1 MEFVGPQCRY
11 CPSSHFASWGVRS
24 CLMDVYH
31 WQIFNSKGKLCT
43 TRYNVTLIAQYYKCT
58 VAQLMFVYVRCGKE
72 YYTNDYKYAFRMSNF
87 TTVRC
92 LSCTHLL
99 HAINDG
105 NRDARL
111 NYILQGFD
119 AEFRKTCILSMYP
132 CAENIKYDNKIK
144 LIIERQQEYIDAF
157 NSVIKDPHIVQHHED
172 VPNIVSS
179 TIILDIDKQFNTS
192 TRELF
197 DRVLCS
203 CDIPYVEA
211 FHKQSVNTLHWI
223 KVFDDLEFPSKVL
236 PISPVN
242 DVGSNKLVM
251 LIRTHRANLVS
262 SSKAYIDKKINA
274 YFDNEHY
281 IRYIPVVYD
290 EDTKQIIYR
299 YDHCSKE
306 GIYGIAEHV
315 IDSLKLD
322 KKSYLIFNES
332 LTCKKVIP
340 NFYVYPT
347 VLAFML
353 RTHDEFKTIRSYIH
367 VDEESSTVIMD
378 NCIRLRVRMGTSMTS
393 VRIES
398 FVSNRQTLEY
408 GIKIYPD
415 WSYTII
421 SYYKIDDQNEFKVIT
436 SVLSAMFSIYRKY
449 KDMYKMLHG
458 IDDSRD
464 VVKPIPSEITN
475 LKREVPELWVSNTSK
490 QVASKTISIISEEQA
505 MELMK
510 CNVQVML
517 FPVDDKNKH
526 LSRWYVSK
534 DPDKPFIGLIR
545 NYKKNGYIHPLLP
558 NVYKRDHLSNPD
570 SHAYKYF
577 RDPNNYDPISANESR
592 TLVYARDYAP
602 CRDAGMSECPR
613 ILSRKILGIET
624 GLKLASFGSSNNR
637 FNETMTSIMGPPVGN
652 VEDYIFMC
660 QQDLPG
666 WSVEDMI
673 RFHRSGYNPM
683 YFVRAYEIVYNTNI
697 VIFLTNR
704 KDLMIY
710 PNIGQYI
717 WRPDMT
723 KSIVVLVCFTSTR
736 TKFIYEAV
744 VRASDDGMIVPR
756 WFKSIEYDN
765 IVNLVNDHI
774 KSPVKAFLPRGN
786 IVGQCITKDGK
797 TVAVKLDTG
806 IWMEAFWCPLKVPVY
821 YLTPHSVELPTLSQI
836 THISNYLGQP
846 YVITGNNRINVVTCK
861 DGSNILVREVETTEP
876 ITSSLISTPI
886 LREASMFDRYK
897 AFKDYISIKHDA
909 LISLMKLSSNPIR
922 VIVDHVEFEREEFH
936 YIRCIDYLMKKFKW
950 EFNSFE
956 DALNYYKSIGI
967 VNLYGKI
974 SFDDRESGTLES
986 IGRSI
991 ANKDKVNLLLYNRY
1005 LSCQINIPSYCK
1017 FFTSRESFVDW
1028 IQVTDTNLTVLDTM
1042 KKLNHNY
1049 IFNCQVG
1056 YKMTTFYVVGN
1067 LQTTENECIK
1077 YFAEHHPDIVL
1088 GPVRVTGISDLI
1100 PKLRN
1105 IILDLDKTMI
1115 LMSYRQ
1121 GIYVPVL
1128 LYECV

>member
-1 MEFVGPQCRY
+1 MEFVSPQCHY
-11 CPSSHFASWGVRS
+11 CPGGHFASWGVRS

-31 WQIFNSKGKLCT
+31 WQIFDSKDKLCT
-43 TRYNVTLIAQYYKCT
+43 TRYNATLIAQYYKCT
-58 VAQLMFVYVRCGKE
+58 VSQLLFVYVRCGKE

-87 TTVRC
+87 ITVRC
-92 LSCTHLL
+92 LSYMHLL
-99 HAINDG
+99 HATD
-105 NRDARL
+105 DARL

-119 AEFRKTCILSMYP
+119 AEFRKACMNPY
-132 CAENIKYDNKIK
+132 ADNKIN

-157 NSVIKDPHIVQHHED
+157 NNVINDPHIVKCNAD
-172 VPNIVSS
+172 VPDVISS
-179 TIILDIDKQFNTS
+179 TVVLDIDKQFNVL

-197 DRVLCS
+197 DKVVCS

-242 DVGSNKLVM
+242 DVGSNRLVM
-251 LIRTHRANLVS
+251 LMRTHRANLVS
-262 SSKAYIDKKINA
+262 NSKAYIDKKINA

-281 IRYIPVVYD
+281 VRYIPVVYD
-290 EDTKQIIYR
+290 EDTKQIVYR
-299 YDHCSKE
+299 YDHSSKE
-306 GIYGIAEHV
+306 AMYGTAEHV

-322 KKSYLIFNES
+322 KNSYLLFDES
-332 LTCKKVIP
+332 LTCKKAIP

-347 VLAFML
+347 VLAFMI
-353 RTHDEFKTIRSYIH
+353 RTHAEFKTLRSYIH
-367 VDEESSTVIMD
+367 VDEENSTAIMD
-378 NCIRLRVRMGTSMTS
+378 KCVRLRVRMGTSMTS

-408 GIKIYPD
+408 GVKVYQD

-436 SVLSAMFSIYRKY
+436 SVVSAIFSMYKKY
-449 KDMYKMLHG
+449 KDMYKILHG

-464 VVKPIPSEITN
+464 VAKSIPSEITN

-490 QVASKTISIISEEQA
+490 QVASKTISIISEDQA

-510 CNVQVML
+510 RNIQVIR
-517 FPVDDKNKH
+517 FPIDNKNEH
-526 LSRWYVSK
+526 LARWYVSK
-534 DPDKPFIGLIR
+534 DPDRPFIGLIR

-577 RDPNNYDPISANESR
+577 HDPNNYDPISVNESR

-602 CRDAGMSECPR
+602 CRDIGMSECPR
-613 ILSRKILGIET
+613 ILSRKILGSET
-624 GLKLASFGSSNNR
+624 GLKLASFGSCNNR

-666 WSVEDMI
+666 WSIEDML

-683 YFVRAYEIVYNTNI
+683 YFVRAYEVVYNTNI

-717 WRPDMT
+717 WKPDMT
-723 KSIVVLVCFTSTR
+723 KSIVVLMCFTSTR

-744 VRASDDGMIVPR
+744 VRVNDNGMITPR
-756 WFKSIEYDN
+756 WFKSTEYAN
-765 IVNLVNDHI
+765 IVNLVNEHL
-774 KSPVKAFLPRGN
+774 KPSTKAFLPQGN

-797 TVAVKLDTG
+797 TVAVKMDTG
-806 IWMEAFWCPLKVPVY
+806 IWMEAFWCPLKAPVY
-821 YLTPHSVELPTLSQI
+821 HLTPHSIELPTISQI
-836 THISNYLGQP
+836 SHVTNYLGQP
-846 YVITGNNRINVVTCK
+846 NVITGNNRVNVVTRK
-861 DGSNILVREVETTEP
+861 DGNNILVREVEVVEP
-876 ITSSLISTPI
+876 VMPSLTSTPI
-886 LREASMFDRYK
+886 LREASVFDKYK
-897 AFKDYISIKHDA
+897 AFKDYISIKHDT
-909 LISLMKLSSNPIR
+909 LVSLMKLSSNPIQ
-922 VIVDHVEFEREEFH
+922 VIVDYVEFERDEFH
-936 YIRCIDYLMKKFKW
+936 YIRGINYLMKKFKW
-950 EFNSFE
+950 EFKSFE

-967 VNLYGKI
+967 VNLREKI
-974 SFDDRESGTLES
+974 SFDEREADTLES
-986 IGRSI
+986 IARSI
-991 ANKDKVNLLLYNRY
+991 ANKDKVDLLLYNKY
-1005 LSCQINIPSYCK
+1005 LSCQLNIPSYCK
-1017 FFTSRESFVDW
+1017 FFTSRTSFIDW
-1028 IQVTDTNLTVLDTM
+1028 IQSTDTNLIALDTM
-1042 KKLNHNY
+1042 KRLNHNY
-1049 IFNCQVG
+1049 VFNCQVG
-1056 YKMTTFYVVGN
+1056 YKMITFYVVGN
-1067 LQTTENECIK
+1067 LQTTEGECIK
-1077 YFAEHHPDIVL
+1077 YFTEHHPDIVL
-1088 GPVRVTGISDLI
+1088 GPIKVIGVGDLI

-1105 IILDLDKTMI
+1105 VISDLDKTMI
-1115 LMSYRQ
+1115 LMLYRQ
-1121 GIYVPVL
+1121 GIYAPVL
-1128 LYECV
+1128 VYECI